1 MMLIYRGDALGVN
14 CLCEILGRIAQQL
27 DQRMLLAR
35 WHDGE
40 RTSHMITEDAATPC
54 RPALEPIALGMPDGA
69 CVSARKGEP
78 DRQRP
83 LA

>member
-14 CLCEILGRIAQQL
+14 GLCEILGMIAQQL

-40 RTSHMITEDAATPC
+40 RTSYMITEDAATPC
-54 RPALEPIALGMPDGA
+54 RPVLEPIVLGMPDGA
-69 CVSARKGEP
+69 CVSVREGEP